1 MALVHTQKNYVSTVN
16 ERHINN
22 VKAQYGVIESNKQ
35 KWMFLIANNIK
46 FANKCDGAVRV
57 SRPDDEMLY
66 QWIERI
72 AIGGQ
77 CSLLFVEALSLDD
90 VRMRRIKL
98 ICEISGVTL
107 VNLTLDTQLPEN
119 LVLGPW
125 Q

>member
-1 MALVHTQKNYVSTVN
+1 MALVHTQQHYVSTVN

-22 VKAQYGVIESNKQ
+22 VKAQYGVIESHEP
-35 KWMFLIANNIK
+35 KWMFLIANTIK
-46 FANKCDGAVRV
+46 FANKCDGAIRV
-57 SRPDDEMLY
+57 TKPDDDMLY

-77 CSLLFVEALSLDD
+77 CSLLFVESLSLDD
-90 VRMRRIKL
+90 VRMQRIKS
-98 ICEISGVTL
+98 ICEVSGVTL

-119 LVLGPW
+119 LILGPW